1 MDCQKKHLWSCHSLL
16 TSPESSNSMSTPP
29 HPAQKNEIRTKFM
42 RRFFNK
48 KLNFCV
54 GLDDFLQ
61 SLPVQTILWSYQCG
75 SFVLSSPFCITLSIS
90 NMLIKESFQLTP
102 ESTGMKV
109 AQRGGGL
116 PFPGNIQDLIGWGS
130 QQLDISSPLFTAG
143 DLDHSTFKGPLQLK
157 WFCDSMILSV
167 CLKCHR

>member
-109 AQRGGGL
+109 AQRGGGW
-116 PFPGNIQDLIGWGS
+116 PFPGNIQDLIGWVS
-130 QQLDISSPLFTAG
+130 QQLDISVGIPVHCRGL
-143 DLDHSTFKGPLQLK
+143 GP
-157 WFCDSMILSV
+157 
-167 CLKCHR
+167 